1 MRHLLIAATLLVGSV
16 TAVGAAPAAPA
27 DRALAPALAR
37 QLDRL
42 PAEFT
47 ASDAKLRRMQ
57 MIQNNLDRQNSGRSY
72 GYGRGGGY
80 GHGYGGGYGRGGGYG
95 YGRRYGGPPPWA
107 PAYGYRRHGYYDRW

>member
-1 MRHLLIAATLLVGSV
+1 MRHLLIAAALFVGSV
-16 TAVGAAPAAPA
+16 TAVSAAPAAPA
-27 DRALAPALAR
+27 DAPLAPALAR

-57 MIQNNLDRQNSGRSY
+57 IIQNNLDRQRYGRGGG

-80 GHGYGGGYGRGGGYG
+80 GGGYGYGRGGGYG
-95 YGRRYGGPPPWA
+95 YGRGYGGPPPYG
-107 PAYGYRRHGYYDRW
+107 YGYRRHGYYDRW

>member
-1 MRHLLIAATLLVGSV
+1 MRHLLIAAALLGSI
-16 TAVGAAPAAPA
+16 TAVDAAPAAPRDA
-27 DRALAPALAR
+27 SLPAATAQ

-57 MIQNNLDRQNSGRSY
+57 IIQDNLDRQRYGRGGGYGGGY

-80 GHGYGGGYGRGGGYG
+80 GYGYGRGGGYG
-95 YGRRYGGPPPWA
+95 YGRGYGGPPPG
-107 PAYGYRRHGYYDRW
+107 YGYRRHRDYDRW